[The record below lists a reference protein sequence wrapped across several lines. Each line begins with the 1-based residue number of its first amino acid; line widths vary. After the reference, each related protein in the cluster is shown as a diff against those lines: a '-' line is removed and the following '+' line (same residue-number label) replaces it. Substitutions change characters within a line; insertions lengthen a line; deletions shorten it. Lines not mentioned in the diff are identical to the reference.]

1 MGKINKQE
9 TIMLIFRLQV
19 EDKSFSFAKPS
30 SIKLNMTTYFSYS
43 DKEIEHLKKVDK
55 RLAIII
61 DQIGMI
67 NRAVNPDLFSALI
80 NAIIGQQI
88 STKAHKTIWQRMQN
102 DLKLV
107 TPMTIDNTTVDQ
119 LQKHGITFKKAE
131 YIKEVARKVLSNEFD
146 ISALYTMSDEEVC
159 AKLSELKGIGVWTA
173 EMIMLFS
180 MQRSNVLSYGDLAIL
195 RGMRMVYRH
204 KTIDKERFKKYWRRY
219 TPYASV
225 ASLYLWAVAVGA
237 IEGLTDPAPKKKK

>member
-9 TIMLIFRLQV
+9 TIMLIFRLHV

-61 DQIGMI
+61 NQIGMI

-88 STKAHKTIWQRMQN
+88 STKAHQTIWQRMQN

-119 LQKHGITFKKAE
+119 LQKHGITFKRLNTSRRLQEK
-131 YIKEVARKVLSNEFD
+131 YCQ
-146 ISALYTMSDEEVC
+146 MSLILAPSIRCQMKRC
-159 AKLSELKGIGVWTA
+159 A
-173 EMIMLFS
+173 
-180 MQRSNVLSYGDLAIL
+180 QSYQN
-195 RGMRMVYRH
+195 
-204 KTIDKERFKKYWRRY
+204 
-219 TPYASV
+219 
-225 ASLYLWAVAVGA
+225 
-237 IEGLTDPAPKKKK
+237 

>member
-1 MGKINKQE
+1 M
-9 TIMLIFRLQV
+9 
-19 EDKSFSFAKPS
+19 SA
-30 SIKLNMTTYFSYS
+30 YFLYG

-55 RLAIII
+55 RLAVII
-61 DQIGMI
+61 DQVGMI

-102 DLKLV
+102 DLV
-107 TPMTIDNTTVDQ
+107 QITPLTIDNTTVDR

-146 ISALYTMSDEEVC
+146 IGALYTMSDEAVC
-159 AKLSELKGIGVWTA
+159 TKLSELNGIGIWTA

-180 MQRSNVLSYGDLAIL
+180 MQRPNVLSYGDLAIL

-204 KTIDKERFKKYWRRY
+204 KVIDKEKFKKYWRRY

-225 ASLYLWAVAVGA
+225 ASLYLWAVAGGA
-237 IEGLTDPAPKKKK
+237 IEGLTDPAPKKRK